1 MTKTSFKLPARVRFR
16 EHRVYALTL
25 SPDRVGL
32 PKPPSMRSEDH
43 ERMDELVRE
52 YVEYQYRPRKVR
64 RSTSEPK
71 ALGRTG
77 GEDRWMVTVEMTT
90 KGKQREFRIVRAAK
104 ER

>member
-1 MTKTSFKLPARVRFR
+1 MPKIIFKQPASVRFR
-16 EHRVYALTL
+16 DHRCYVMTL
-25 SPDRVGL
+25 NPQWVGL

-43 ERMDELVRE
+43 DRMDDLVRE
-52 YVEYQYRPRKVR
+52 YVEYQHRPRKVR

-77 GEDRWMVTVEMTT
+77 GEDRWIVTVEMTT